1 MTQASLESEDNI
13 LNRQYFMTVNP
24 VSSSS
29 VSSASFTETAG
40 QCYDTFI
47 QMLIQHRLQDVSKEI
62 QKRLS
67 LLPNMTLSD
76 KFQQVD
82 RLKAWL
88 DSFRPLPTTVVAEL
102 KKLYD
107 VRFTYNSNAIE
118 GNTLTQS
125 ETALVLETGITIGG
139 KTLREHLEVI
149 GHKDAIDYI
158 EQLAQNSTPIG
169 EWEIKQIHN
178 LILRAISPEEAGCY
192 RQLDVTVVGTE
203 YVYPPYHLLNDLMV
217 EFVTWLNSAET
228 TIQHPIQFA
237 AEAHL
242 RFVSIYPFRD
252 GNGRTGRLLMN
263 LLLLRSG
270 YPIAV
275 ISNQVGK
282 AYTDAVVEGQQNNI
296 SPLLEL
302 LLDAAQQSLI
312 EMLHILSTAQESRGR
327 GFPFYE
333 EMLAFLS
340 ERY

>member
-1 MTQASLESEDNI
+1 MSI
-13 LNRQYFMTVNP
+13 NP
-24 VSSSS
+24 VSSLSP
-29 VSSASFTETAG
+29 SSAAFTEIAG
-40 QCYDTFI
+40 QRHDTFI
-47 QMLIQHRLQDVSKEI
+47 QMLTQLRRYDVAQEI
-62 QKRLS
+62 QNRLS
-67 LLPNMTLSD
+67 LLPNITLSD

-88 DSFRPLPTTVVAEL
+88 DSFRPLPPTVVAEL

-158 EQLAQNSTPIG
+158 EQLAQHSTAIG

-178 LILRAISPEEAGCY
+178 LILRAIAPEEAGRY
-192 RQLDVTVVGTE
+192 RQLDVKAAGTE
-203 YVYPPYHLLNDLMV
+203 YVYPPHYLLNDLMT
-217 EFVTWLNSAET
+217 EFVTWLNSASSAVE
-228 TIQHPIQFA
+228 HPIKFA

-242 RFVSIYPFRD
+242 RFVSIHPFRD

-263 LLLLRSG
+263 LLLLQTG
-270 YPIAV
+270 YPIVV
-275 ISNQVGK
+275 IPNQVRK
-282 AYTDAVVEGQQNNI
+282 AYLDAIVEGQQRNER
-296 SPLLEL
+296 SPLLTL
-302 LLDAAQQSLI
+302 LLDAAIRSLI
-312 EMLHILSTAQESRGR
+312 EMLHILSTAKVSRGR
-327 GFPFYE
+327 GLPFYE

-340 ERY
+340 EHRENESW